1 MPFVSNLVE
10 INGNKYLDG
19 AIADPIPFKKA
30 LDMGFGKIIVIQTRP
45 ADYTKTKSWLP
56 FDLVYKKYPNF
67 VETAKYSYK
76 TYNET
81 LNLIREYENNGKII
95 VLRPSETIKMRRVE
109 KNLNKLQKMYNLGI
123 KDCTRNHSKIKDY
136 LAQDLTTILPR

>member
-1 MPFVSNLVE
+1 MTSKKGSFSKVGKCIQPAEYIEINDAYNGMEYLRASGSMPFVSNLVE

-67 VETAKYSYK
+67 IKK
-76 TYNET
+76 M
-81 LNLIREYENNGKII
+81 II
-95 VLRPSETIKMRRVE
+95 LRSIIP
-109 KNLNKLQKMYNLGI
+109 QK
-123 KDCTRNHSKIKDY
+123 
-136 LAQDLTTILPR
+136 P